1 MRATIKSYQR
11 EYVRQIGALM
21 GTDDPT
27 EIICRII
34 SDHQMKLLG
43 VSMPEVT
50 NDPKPKQQGL
60 DQADESLLG
69 LLS

>member
-1 MRATIKSYQR
+1 MRATIKAYQR

-34 SDHQMKLLG
+34 ADHQMRLLD
-43 VSMPEVT
+43 VAMPET
-50 NDPKPKQQGL
+50 QNDSTSKQQAP
-60 DQADESLLG
+60 DQPDENLLG

>member
-1 MRATIKSYQR
+1 MRATIKTYQR

-34 SDHQMKLLG
+34 SDHQIRLFG
-43 VSMPEVT
+43 VSVPET
-50 NDPKPKQQGL
+50 QSDSTPKKQTL
-60 DQADESLLG
+60 DQADGSLLE

>member
-1 MRATIKSYQR
+1 MRATIKTYQR

-34 SDHQMKLLG
+34 SDHQMRSLG
-43 VSMPEVT
+43 VSMPETPPESV
-50 NDPKPKQQGL
+50 PKQQAT
-60 DQADESLLG
+60 DHADENLLG
-69 LLS
+69 LLG